1 MQQLIEDFQTEKF
14 NDEFGNESNLKLL
27 QDEAQNLS
35 TPELKEI
42 YKRKL
47 KQRNSTVKRIN
58 RKSRVFIGDSFLKF
72 HLMENLIFYL
82 VLFTVPAMSVVDCVQ
97 GHSSLSY
104 FAIGAYM
111 MSVLVIDI
119 VNLRYHISKELLKL
133 ELTSFYGKKQAQQQ
147 KWKVFTI
154 YMEAICEALFTQLN
168 LFDLYTDFC
177 FLTIAYSETSLSVYF
192 VFSLCSFVLTMIPK
206 AVSMYYI
213 FSLLQNK
220 TSKSLNQDPFQNQNE
235 PNSTVYDED
244 RRRKM
249 VFRAFTYSEFR
260 SQALCV
266 DYINY
271 EIYKTEVY
279 MSFAK
284 FLAEDLP

>member
-1 MQQLIEDFQTEKF
+1 
-14 NDEFGNESNLKLL
+14 
-27 QDEAQNLS
+27 
-35 TPELKEI
+35 LKEI

-133 ELTSFYGKKQAQQQ
+133 ELTSFYGKKQA
-147 KWKVFTI
+147 
-154 YMEAICEALFTQLN
+154 
-168 LFDLYTDFC
+168 
-177 FLTIAYSETSLSVYF
+177 
-192 VFSLCSFVLTMIPK
+192 
-206 AVSMYYI
+206 
-213 FSLLQNK
+213 
-220 TSKSLNQDPFQNQNE
+220 
-235 PNSTVYDED
+235 
-244 RRRKM
+244 
-249 VFRAFTYSEFR
+249 
-260 SQALCV
+260 
-266 DYINY
+266 
-271 EIYKTEVY
+271 
-279 MSFAK
+279 
-284 FLAEDLP
+284 

>member
-1 MQQLIEDFQTEKF
+1 
-14 NDEFGNESNLKLL
+14 
-27 QDEAQNLS
+27 
-35 TPELKEI
+35 
-42 YKRKL
+42 
-47 KQRNSTVKRIN
+47 
-58 RKSRVFIGDSFLKF
+58 
-72 HLMENLIFYL
+72 
-82 VLFTVPAMSVVDCVQ
+82 
-97 GHSSLSY
+97 
-104 FAIGAYM
+104 
-111 MSVLVIDI
+111 
-119 VNLRYHISKELLKL
+119 
-133 ELTSFYGKKQAQQQ
+133 
-147 KWKVFTI
+147 
-154 YMEAICEALFTQLN
+154 MEAICEALFTQLN

-260 SQALCV
+260 S
-266 DYINY
+266 
-271 EIYKTEVY
+271 
-279 MSFAK
+279 
-284 FLAEDLP
+284 